1 MFLYLRVGFDGKID
15 QEVGQDCFE
24 SNFYETKN
32 VESNRSDLNLPAR
45 IGLNRG
51 VSKQKILTP
60 NVLNFNVDD

>member
-32 VESNRSDLNLPAR
+32 VESNRSELESSGSNWSESRCFETKDTDTECFEF
-45 IGLNRG
+45 
-51 VSKQKILTP
+51 QC
-60 NVLNFNVDD
+60 

>member
-32 VESNRSDLNLPAR
+32 VESNCSDLNLPAR
-45 IGLNRG
+45 IGLNRS